1 MDKIKIKK
9 LNQNAVLPSRGTSF
23 SAGLDLS
30 ACIETD
36 VEIKPNETK
45 KIGTGIAIELEQN
58 TVGLVFGRSGLGVKF
73 GITLAN
79 CVGVIDSDYRGEII
93 VGLHNSSTES
103 YTIKAGERIAQL
115 VVVPIFLPEVVEVET
130 LDETKRGENGFGST
144 GRL

>member
-1 MDKIKIKK
+1 MEKIKIKK
-9 LNQNAVLPSRGTSF
+9 LNDKAVLPSRGSCF

-36 VEIKPNETK
+36 ITIEPNETK
-45 KIGTGIAIELEQN
+45 KIGTGIAIELLPK

-73 GITLAN
+73 GIAPAN

-93 VGLHNSSTES
+93 VGLHNSGKES
-103 YTIKAGERIAQL
+103 YTVKAGERIAQL

-130 LDETKRGENGFGST
+130 LDETKRGESGFGST